1 MLRVD
6 NVTRAAVLVDRGRLA
21 NNFWT
26 RLRGLMGVRDLPAGD
41 GLLLKPANQIHTHF
55 MAIPIDVLYLD
66 AESRVGHGRGVAAA
80 VRRMRLG
87 RAVLELPAGVIQAHG
102 VQPNDQLRV
111 TVSKAQLPA

>member
-55 MAIPIDVLYLD
+55 MAIPIDVLYHPD
-66 AESRVGHGRGVAAA
+66 RCAWWTWGAA
-80 VRRMRLG
+80 
-87 RAVLELPAGVIQAHG
+87 LPPGKFILCA
-102 VQPNDQLRV
+102 
-111 TVSKAQLPA
+111 

>member
-26 RLRGLMGVRDLPAGD
+26 RLRGLMGVRDLPTGD

-66 AESRVGHGRGVAAA
+66 AESRVVDMDAALPPGKFG
-80 VRRMRLG
+80 RMRRKA

-102 VQPNDQLRV
+102 VQPGDQLRV
-111 TVSKAQLPA
+111 TVS

>member
-1 MLRVD
+1 MLKVE

-21 NNFWT
+21 DNFWT
-26 RLRGLMGVRDLPAGD
+26 RLRGLMGVRHLPEGD

-66 AESRVGHGRGVAAA
+66 AESRVVDMDAALPPGKFGRL
-80 VRRMRLG
+80 RRKA

-102 VQPNDQLRV
+102 VQPGDQLRV
-111 TVSKAQLPA
+111 TVA